1 MIRIFNVIMKNLIF
15 TVVILGVISL
25 VPLTYAESVPDW
37 VKNTAGWWSTDA
49 ISETEFVNAIE
60 FLIKDSIIQ
69 VTSTSS
75 TTSSESVPD
84 WVKNTAGWW
93 STDAISET
101 EFVNAIE
108 FLVNIG
114 IISIQGENKCVNDF
128 LKYFND
134 KQKILDVCEK
144 HESEINEE
152 LIPFYTELNF
162 NSKGFRGDEFSEEK
176 SLNVYRIFM
185 VGGSTMLSAETSNNA
200 TIPAILQRIFDSQN
214 LDLEIEVINAG
225 ISGGNSSTELELIKS
240 KIVNYDPDLVIM
252 YDGWNDLS
260 TDLPIKH
267 IIDNYQLACESAIQN
282 NYELII
288 TLQPIAGFG
297 GKSLTVQEK
306 INSLTGQ
313 DHNGYQLLQAKSSY
327 DYLGRELRILD
338 DVVEE
343 NFGDV
348 CTANNLRS
356 VFDDVSGPIYWDQGH
371 VLYAGNM
378 ILAEKFFELS
388 MNKID
393 PNFIPEQK
401 FSKIISQYNSK
412 SSLSYLFDKLGI
424 DDKMFSSNFRNIS
437 EMESE
442 KGKYFQLKDE
452 FGNISKSFVGKD
464 LRNVDLNS
472 YNLTGHD
479 LTGANLSG
487 MDLRNVDFTNTII
500 RDANLSYTN
509 LEGKSFSG
517 IDIRG
522 IDFSNAN
529 LKNANF
535 AGASI
540 SKAIQVFSGN
550 NDEICTDFRDNLA
563 CTKNV
568 VQNES
573 IRINFSNAD
582 LTNAEFGSLE
592 GDPKKQ
598 IIYFAD
604 FTNATLTG
612 VNLFNVKFVGA
623 DFSNADLNNIVG
635 ERLIFGVSDFSNVE
649 MNNFEFSDIWFL
661 EVLFDNAEMKNGEFN
676 YLSGVNVSFKNTD
689 LDGTLFK
696 ESEFSGSVNMNCKN
710 NLNCN

>member
-1 MIRIFNVIMKNLIF
+1 M
-15 TVVILGVISL
+15 
-25 VPLTYAESVPDW
+25 
-37 VKNTAGWWSTDA
+37 
-49 ISETEFVNAIE
+49 
-60 FLIKDSIIQ
+60 
-69 VTSTSS
+69 
-75 TTSSESVPD
+75 
-84 WVKNTAGWW
+84 
-93 STDAISET
+93 
-101 EFVNAIE
+101 NAIE

-152 LIPFYTELNF
+152 LIPFDTELNF
-162 NSKGFRGDEFSEEK
+162 NSKGFRGVEFSSEK
-176 SLNVYRIFM
+176 SSDVYRIFM

-200 TIPAILQRIFDSQN
+200 TIPAILQNMFHSQN

-225 ISGGNSSTELELIKS
+225 ISGGNTISELSLIKS

-260 TDLPIKH
+260 RDIPIKI
-267 IIDNYQLACESAIQN
+267 IIDNYERACESAIQN

-327 DYLGRELRILD
+327 DYLVRELRILD
-338 DVVEE
+338 EVVEE
-343 NFGDV
+343 NFGGV
-348 CTANNLRS
+348 CTVNNLRS

-378 ILAEKFFELS
+378 ILAEKFFGLS

-424 DDKMFSSNFRNIS
+424 DDKMFSSNFRNSS
-437 EMESE
+437 EIGSE

-522 IDFSNAN
+522 INFSNAN

-535 AGASI
+535 VGASI
-540 SKAIQVFSGN
+540 SKVIQVSTISCSSDLECG
-550 NDEICTDFRDNLA
+550 
-563 CTKNV
+563 KNV
-568 VQNES
+568 IQNES

-592 GDPKKQ
+592 GDPEKQ
-598 IIYFAD
+598 MINFAD
-604 FTNATLTG
+604 FTNATLTD
-612 VNLFNVKFVGA
+612 VNLFNVKFIGA
-623 DFSNADLNNIVG
+623 DFTNADLNNIVG
-635 ERLIFGVSDFSNVE
+635 EKLIFVVSNFTNVE
-649 MNNFEFSDIWFL
+649 MNNFEFSDIRL
-661 EVLFDNAEMKNGEFN
+661 MEVLFDNAEMKNGEFN
-676 YLSGVNVSFKNTD
+676 YLLGVNPSFKNTD

-710 NLNCN
+710 NIYCN

>member
-15 TVVILGVISL
+15 TVVILGVVSL

-60 FLIKDSIIQ
+60 FL
-69 VTSTSS
+69 
-75 TTSSESVPD
+75 
-84 WVKNTAGWW
+84 
-93 STDAISET
+93 
-101 EFVNAIE
+101 VN
-108 FLVNIG
+108 VG

-152 LIPFYTELNF
+152 LIPFDTELNF

-200 TIPAILQRIFDSQN
+200 TIPAILQKMFDLQN

-240 KIVNYDPDLVIM
+240 IVNYDPDLVIM

-260 TDLPIKH
+260 TDLPIKN
-267 IIDNYQLACESAIQN
+267 IINNYVLACDIAYKK

-327 DYLGRELRILD
+327 DYLVRELRILD
-338 DVVEE
+338 EVVEE
-343 NFGDV
+343 NFGGV

-412 SSLSYLFDKLGI
+412 SSLSYLFNKLGI
-424 DDKMFSSNFRNIS
+424 DDKMFSSNFRNSS
-437 EMESE
+437 EIGSE

-592 GDPKKQ
+592 EDPKKQ

-623 DFSNADLNNIVG
+623 NFTNADLNNIVG
-635 ERLIFGVSDFSNVE
+635 ERLIFGVSDFTNVE

-661 EVLFDNAEMKNGEFN
+661 EVLFDNAEIKNGEFN
-676 YLSGVNVSFKNTD
+676 HLTGVNVSFKNTD

-696 ESEFSGSVNMNCKN
+696 ESEFSGSVNMDCKN
-710 NLNCN
+710 NINCN